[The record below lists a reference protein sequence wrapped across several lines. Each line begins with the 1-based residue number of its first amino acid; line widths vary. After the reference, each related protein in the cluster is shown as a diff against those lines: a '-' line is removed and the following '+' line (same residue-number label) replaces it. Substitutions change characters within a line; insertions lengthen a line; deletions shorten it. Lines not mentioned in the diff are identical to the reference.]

1 MALLEN
7 QSAKFEDRKI
17 HLVVSREKSIW
28 TENLEGQVLAMPTA
42 HGEGR
47 PLFSETSSSNSTRV
61 VLRFADAGGKAATKY
76 PENPNGAPDGVAGIT
91 DDTGMVLG
99 LMPHPERASL
109 AVHYSQDGLKIFQ
122 NMVRWLAQS

>member
-1 MALLEN
+1 
-7 QSAKFEDRKI
+7 
-17 HLVVSREKSIW
+17 LVVTAEKCVW

-47 PLFSETSSSNSTRV
+47 PLFCEASSSNSTHV

-76 PENPNGAPDGVAGIT
+76 PENPNGAPGGVAGIA

-109 AVHYSQDGLKIFQ
+109 PAQYSQDGLHIFK
-122 NMVRWLAQS
+122 NLVRWLATS